1 MSYKDKFEEYKK
13 GNLSHSEM
21 QEIEND
27 IEKFAVLMEY
37 FDEKIVSEP
46 APLLPSS
53 DDEFSFSEQIDKFIN
68 RRIKKSTINTLLVII
83 LFAAFFLIGIGGQE
97 VLRFLGLSQGA
108 AHFLFGLFSAA
119 YYFVNFWLLYTSFTR
134 KKLKPAIFII
144 IWNIALIIL
153 TVIFSMSMGDAV
165 PFAMPIILG
174 FSTLPQYFADIFDSN
189 DFYNA
194 MNNIGLLMIPINI
207 IISVIA
213 IVFSKKAKVFRP
225 VSKKNSRFFITIFL
239 AFSIALSGVS
249 TAVNYYK
256 GFFPEDRLGSK
267 LAEKTIYEL
276 DDVFIKS
283 NPLDKTDEELKEI
296 LVDLGYEYFTTNIS
310 YLEGYYR
317 KGRSDNM
324 TASFY
329 FGENN
334 NEYHRNLNINFS
346 YDCVNPYIKQDKMK
360 RISEGQY
367 FKIGDDET
375 YVMKELCSFGLYPH
389 SIEYIE
395 SGGERFTSCKVI
407 VSVKKNTSYPNGY
420 DDWFEFEFENGKLSF
435 FDSFAVDES

>member
-1 MSYKDKFEEYKK
+1 MNYRDKFEEYKK
-13 GNLSHSEM
+13 GNLSPDEA
-21 QEIEND
+21 QKIEND
-27 IEKFAVLMEY
+27 IEKFGVLMEY
-37 FDEKIVSEP
+37 FDEKVASEP
-46 APLLPSS
+46 FAVLPSAA
-53 DDEFSFSEQIDKFIN
+53 DDFSFSEQIDKFIN
-68 RRIKKSTINTLLVII
+68 KRIKKSTIKTLLVIV
-83 LFAAFFLIGIGGQE
+83 LFALFFLIGIGGRE
-97 VLRFLGLSQGA
+97 VLDFLGFSQGA
-108 AHFLFGLFSAA
+108 THFLFGLFSAA
-119 YYFVNFWLLYTSFTR
+119 YYSVNFWLLYTAFTR
-134 KKLKPAIFII
+134 KKIKPAVFII
-144 IWNIALIIL
+144 IWNLVLIIL
-153 TVIFSMSMGDAV
+153 TMVFSMSMGDAV
-165 PFAMPIILG
+165 PFVMPIILG

-194 MNNIGLLMIPINI
+194 MNSIGLLMIPVNI
-207 IISVIA
+207 ILSVVA
-213 IVFSKKAKVFRP
+213 IVFSKTAKVFKP
-225 VSKKNSRFFITIFL
+225 ISNKNSRIFITVFL
-239 AFSIALSGVS
+239 AVSIALSGVS

-283 NPLDKTDEELKEI
+283 NPLDKSDDELKEI
-296 LVDLGYEYFTTNIS
+296 LSDLGYEYFLTNIS

-360 RISEGQY
+360 KISEGEY

-375 YVMKELCSFGLYPH
+375 SVMKELCSFGLIPH
-389 SIEYIE
+389 SIEYTE
-395 SGGERFTSCKVI
+395 SNGERFTSCKVI
-407 VSVKKNTSYPNGY
+407 VSVKKNASYPNGY

-435 FDSFAVDES
+435 FDSFAIDES